1 MSFLKNIRFFRLEIA
16 LEKNWIVKIRMKG
29 CHRLQPIS
37 HQPIN
42 VFRKPFFQFWIIILT
57 NQRLPTFNIK
67 SCPETFFLCHFF
79 YLFKQQKTYPPNF
92 SKSIANQLRKRISI
106 QKSLMKRIKLRP
118 WQGEKLKLDYSV
130 FMYEVHT
137 SRMLIFFT
145 IDTFEWGHL
154 LGMATVKRETRWKS
168 FSKRKFSLELFHTT
182 NP

>member
-1 MSFLKNIRFFRLEIA
+1 ML
-16 LEKNWIVKIRMKG
+16 
-29 CHRLQPIS
+29 P
-37 HQPIN
+37 
-42 VFRKPFFQFWIIILT
+42 LT
-57 NQRLPTFNIK
+57 KTNFTSTHK
-67 SCPETFFLCHFF
+67 CVSKTFFSILNHNLDKSATTYFQHKKLPWN
-79 YLFKQQKTYPPNF
+79 LFSVISFIFSKNLSYPPNF